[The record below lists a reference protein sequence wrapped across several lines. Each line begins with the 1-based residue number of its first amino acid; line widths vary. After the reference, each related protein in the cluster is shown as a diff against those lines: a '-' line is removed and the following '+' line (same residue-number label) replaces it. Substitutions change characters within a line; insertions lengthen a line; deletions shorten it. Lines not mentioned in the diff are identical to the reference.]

1 MDNQQ
6 KIYEYIFIIDYNT
19 ERQLSNDKIKFD
31 LNEIINNINQKYE
44 YNNENINVNEND
56 INYDFIESNNIIS
69 LFIYTDL
76 NKYSNSNEYKTTIEL
91 NEDLLVND
99 ILCKQLNNYILEYI
113 QNNNIIGDIN
123 NFILENYNQYKKFYI
138 KLKFNKKRYYSNIL
152 INAIRDCIL
161 ENVIYPSIDNDQYW
175 NEDINKE
182 LKQQHIKNLLGYE

>member
-6 KIYEYIFIIDYNT
+6 KIYEYIFIIDYST

-31 LNEIINNINQKYE
+31 LNEITNNINQKYE

-56 INYDFIESNNIIS
+56 INYDFVESNNIIS